1 MKVTADTN
9 VLVRVLVDDDR
20 AQREAAGCELEGA
33 EVVAIGMV
41 ALCELTWVLRSLYKF
56 SNQQIA
62 EGIRRL
68 IAGANVACEWA
79 TAEAGLA
86 MLDAGGDFADGVI
99 AHEGEQLGGATFL
112 SFDRK
117 AVKFLER
124 QGKTAK
130 LLS

>member
-20 AQREAAGCELEGA
+20 AQRDIAGGELERA
-33 EVVAIGMV
+33 EIVAIGMV
-41 ALCELTWVLRSLYKF
+41 TLCELTWVLRSLYKF

-62 EGIRRL
+62 EGIRLL
-68 IAGANVACEWA
+68 IAASNVACDRSA
-79 TAEAGLA
+79 AGAGLA

-112 SFDRK
+112 SFDKR
-117 AVKFLER
+117 AVKFRER
-124 QGKTAK
+124 QGKSAR